1 MRVEH
6 SLQRRTLLYVRW
18 LTSHAWLRNS
28 KGTYDEVNDF
38 LGSDL
43 HHHTL
48 LAVLVD
54 LGQIF
59 FDRFFLVASTSLTYG
74 TEAEIFH
81 PRCLLA
87 AFTWHCYLMFDVDQT
102 INGSKFLS
110 AARTIQA
117 ETLTVELNL
126 AR

>member
-43 HHHTL
+43 HHTL

-81 PRCLLA
+81 PRLGMLAGSLYVALLS
-87 AFTWHCYLMFDVDQT
+87 DV
-102 INGSKFLS
+102 
-110 AARTIQA
+110 
-117 ETLTVELNL
+117 
-126 AR
+126 